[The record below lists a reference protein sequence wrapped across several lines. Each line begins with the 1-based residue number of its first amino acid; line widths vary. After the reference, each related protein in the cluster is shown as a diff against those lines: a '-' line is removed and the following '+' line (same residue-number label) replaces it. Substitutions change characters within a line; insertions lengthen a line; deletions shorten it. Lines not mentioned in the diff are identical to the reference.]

1 MAEFVDNILEDRM
14 RKRKGSQINGW
25 LILDKPPGMTSNR
38 ALTIVKR
45 LFDARKAG
53 HSGTLDPLATGVLP
67 IAFGEATKTV
77 PFVFD
82 GVKSYQFTVRWG
94 VETNTHDMEGVV
106 ERESAERP
114 TSIAIEAALGNF
126 TGDIQ
131 QLPPRFS
138 AIKIDGERAYARA
151 RDGQEFE
158 LEPRPVTIHEL
169 KIMDIPDRNHSI
181 LQATC
186 GKGTYVRAIARDL
199 GRKLG
204 CFGHIHT
211 LRRTRVGHFLED
223 ASISLDK
230 IEELGHSAAGR
241 EALMDLLLPVEAA
254 LDDIPAL
261 DLKQADAAR
270 LKRGQSVILR
280 GRDAPIITGSVYA
293 MSRGTLVALG
303 FVQKGELRPVRVFNL

>member
-1 MAEFVDNILEDRM
+1 MAR
-14 RKRKGSQINGW
+14 RRKGSSVNGW
-25 LILDKPPGMTSNR
+25 LILDKPLGVTSNR
-38 ALTIVKR
+38 ALTIAKR
-45 LFDARKAG
+45 HFDARKAG

-82 GVKSYQFTVRWG
+82 GLKSYQFTVAWG
-94 VETNTHDMEGVV
+94 VETNTHDTEGVM
-106 ERESAERP
+106 EHESSNRP
-114 TSIAIEAALGNF
+114 TKEAIDASLSDFIGE
-126 TGDIQ
+126 IEQ
-131 QLPPRFS
+131 IPPRFS
-138 AIKIDGERAYARA
+138 AIKVDGQRAYAMA
-151 RDGQEFE
+151 REGEKFE
-158 LEPRPVTIHEL
+158 LQPRAVTIHDL
-169 KIMDIPDRNHSI
+169 KIIDIPDEDHCI

-204 CFGHIHT
+204 CFGHIKH
-211 LRRTRVGHFLED
+211 LRRTRVGHFLEE

-230 IEELGHSAAGR
+230 IEDLGHSAAGR

-261 DLKQADAAR
+261 TVEQADAAR

-303 FVQKGELRPVRVFNL
+303 IVQKGELKPVRVFNF

>member
-1 MAEFVDNILEDRM
+1 MS
-14 RKRKGSQINGW
+14 RKGNQINGW
-25 LILDKPPGMTSNR
+25 LILDKPYGMSSNR
-38 ALTIVKR
+38 ALTIIKR
-45 LFDARKAG
+45 NFNARKAG

-67 IAFGEATKTV
+67 VALGEATKTV

-82 GVKSYQFTVRWG
+82 GRKSYRFTVAWG
-94 VETNTHDMEGVV
+94 TETNTHDIEGTVDFESENRPSV
-106 ERESAERP
+106 EDIRAVLGDFIGE
-114 TSIAIEAALGNF
+114 IEQ
-126 TGDIQ
+126 I
-131 QLPPRFS
+131 PPRFS
-138 AIKIDGERAYARA
+138 AIKVNGERAYAKA
-151 RDGQEFE
+151 RDGEEFE
-158 LEPRPVTIHEL
+158 LEPRPVNIYTLEIIE
-169 KIMDIPDRNHSI
+169 IPDENHCV
-181 LQATC
+181 LEATC

-204 CFGHIHT
+204 CYGHIKH
-211 LRRTRVGHFLED
+211 LRRTRVGHFLEN

-230 IEELGHSAAGR
+230 IEELGHSAAGC

-261 DLKQADAAR
+261 TVNSADAAR

-303 FVQKGELRPVRVFNL
+303 NVQSGELRPIRVFNLQGA